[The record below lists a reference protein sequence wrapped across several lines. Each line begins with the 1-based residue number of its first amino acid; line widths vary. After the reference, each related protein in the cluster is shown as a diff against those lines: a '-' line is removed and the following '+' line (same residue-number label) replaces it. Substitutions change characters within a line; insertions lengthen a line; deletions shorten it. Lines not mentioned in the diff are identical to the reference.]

1 MQHRLSRLQESGKMK
16 SDNAVSAQIR
26 SLMIV
31 ASIVTGCAYEPDVEG
46 DEQAQVEL
54 DEGAQALTVAT
65 QRFSMADAYYGS
77 STFGG
82 CSSGSKK
89 DIVGSEPVDPG
100 TYPVFVYITGTT
112 MAFNGAEAR
121 IVTDEMAKRGFVAGT
136 VEYANGSYPSCGSMK
151 TKASCIFDRNSS
163 NSAISKL
170 CARAKADCSQG
181 IVVSGFSQGANLAAL
196 SKNYDS
202 RVRGAYLIGHGNKAS
217 IIDVSSCA
225 NNSATVL
232 APNEMRSINGD
243 ADQYFGKTADGVRN
257 QLQAVVGVSC
267 PGSYN
272 CLKADGSGWFM
283 VAGSSV
289 ADRKADHCYFFNGA
303 NSSCSS
309 YSGLESSWTSGTSAA
324 SVSSNLNWLA
334 SKVGH

>member
-1 MQHRLSRLQESGKMK
+1 MK
-16 SDNAVSAQIR
+16 SDIGVSAQLR

-31 ASIVTGCAYEPDVEG
+31 ASIVTGCAYDPDVEG
-46 DEQAQVEL
+46 DEPAQEEL
-54 DEGAQALTVAT
+54 DESAQSLTVAT
-65 QRFSMADAYYGS
+65 QRFSMADAYHGS
-77 STFGG
+77 STWGG

-89 DIVGSEPVDPG
+89 DIVGSEPIDPG
-100 TYPVFVYITGTT
+100 TYPVFVYVTGTT
-112 MAFNGAEAR
+112 MAFGGAEAR
-121 IVTDEMAKRGFVAGT
+121 LLTDEMAKRGFVAAT
-136 VEYANGSYPSCGSMK
+136 VEYANGTYPTCSSMR
-151 TKASCIFDRNSS
+151 TKASCIFDRNSA

-202 RVRGAYLIGHGNKAS
+202 RVRGAYLIGHGNRAS

-225 NNSATVL
+225 NNSATAL
-232 APNEMRSINGD
+232 APSEMRSINGD
-243 ADQYFGKTADGVRN
+243 NDQFFGRTPDGVRN

-303 NSSCSS
+303 SSTCSS
-309 YSGLESSWTSGTSAA
+309 YSGLESSWASGTSAP
-324 SVSSNLNWLA
+324 SVASNLNWLA